1 MGVKTRSF
9 LKTENRDFNNILDS
23 MLTQKDSLR
32 HEGTVPTLT
41 VTTAGNG
48 ACAISA
54 ESTDVAGELTFSNT
68 WDDGDTCVVNFNKA
82 YATAPQVI
90 VSNLS
95 NGSGASLIEFDLITR
110 AADKFT
116 ITASGTCAGKV
127 TYFVI
132 ETV

>member
-1 MGVKTRSF
+1 MRF
-9 LKTENRDFNNILDS
+9 YNNCIITISWYSIIVL
-23 MLTQKDSLR
+23 LYI
-32 HEGTVPTLT
+32 TLYK
-41 VTTAGNG
+41 
-48 ACAISA
+48 
-54 ESTDVAGELTFSNT
+54 LTFSNT